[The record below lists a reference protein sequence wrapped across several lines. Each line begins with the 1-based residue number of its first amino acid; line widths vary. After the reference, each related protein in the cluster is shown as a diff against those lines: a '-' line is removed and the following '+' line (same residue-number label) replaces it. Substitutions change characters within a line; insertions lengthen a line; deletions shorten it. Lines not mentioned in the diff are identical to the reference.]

1 MAHALP
7 TAASTFPRR
16 FDLAASRAAS
26 AAPTALPPL
35 TPAAYLRLCRE
46 AARRPLDLVALR
58 IAPRPADFE
67 AARALVQQL
76 ERPGVVARH
85 PETLEALAEAFAFDP
100 DVYRQLATEPP
111 ERHPRICRGCG
122 LSDWDPRALDA
133 SAWPSD
139 QRCARCADE
148 AGAREV
154 TA

>member
-1 MAHALP
+1 MAYALP
-7 TAASTFPRR
+7 AAAAAFPRR
-16 FDLAASRAAS
+16 FDLAASRAAR

-46 AARRPLDLVALR
+46 SARRPIDLVALR

-76 ERPGVVARH
+76 ERPGIVARH
-85 PETLEALAEAFAFDP
+85 PETLEALTEAFAFDP

-111 ERHPRICRGCG
+111 ERHPRICRCCG

-133 SAWPSD
+133 PAWASD
-139 QRCARCADE
+139 QLCGRCTDD
-148 AGAREV
+148 AGAQGV
-154 TA
+154 AA